1 MTTKPEQSTNS
12 RQTQDSWRDFSELST
27 KQREALIQRVAPDK
41 WLESETGES
50 MWAKQKEIARAV
62 AINPRV
68 AVASCNAAG
77 KSYLAARIATW
88 FLKTYTPSIVLTT
101 APTDRQVRR
110 ILWKEIHA
118 CAQRAK
124 QIGNP
129 LGGELMTKE
138 WKFSE
143 EHFGLGFATR
153 DYDATAFQGIHAPHI
168 LVVAD
173 EAAGLSETIFEG
185 IYSVLKG
192 AHTRLLAIGN
202 PTNLS
207 GQFYRAFSSD
217 RWKSFYI
224 SAYDTP
230 NLQGNGTIIP
240 GLVTADDIEDAKEDW
255 GEDSPLFIA
264 RVLGRFPESM
274 EDTLIPLSR
283 VEQAGAGTWDQEE
296 IDEVDP
302 EAGVEIGMDVARYG
316 ADKNVIVARR
326 GRIALAAEE
335 FGREA
340 LGKTGIMAACGRLL
354 QFIDRHEFMRQLT
367 AIKADAV
374 GLGGGLPDR
383 LRELQQE
390 GKIPKNIM
398 IQDMNAGS
406 KAFNSGK
413 YADQTTEQWA
423 TLGDLIKQDLAFGPV
438 FKNKHVIGQL
448 TRRKYKILSDG
459 RMKLESKDEMKKR
472 GLKSPDWG
480 DALAMAYGETRRPR
494 PKIRASSLGH

>member
-1 MTTKPEQSTNS
+1 M
-12 RQTQDSWRDFSELST
+12 
-27 KQREALIQRVAPDK
+27 VMGAPDR
-41 WLESETGES
+41 WLTSNTGEA
-50 MWAKQKEIARAV
+50 MWARQREIARAV
-62 AINPRV
+62 AIHPRV

-77 KSYLAARIATW
+77 KSWLAARIATW

-110 ILWKEIHA
+110 ILWKEIHT
-118 CAQRAK
+118 CAQKAK
-124 QIGNP
+124 SIGNP

-138 WKFSE
+138 WKFTE

-185 IYSVLKG
+185 IFSVLKG

-207 GQFYRAFSSD
+207 GSFYKAFSSD
-217 RWKSFYI
+217 RWWTTHI

-230 NLQGNGTIIP
+230 NLHGGKIP
-240 GLVTADDIEDAKEDW
+240 GLVTAEDIEDAKDDW
-255 GEDSPLFIA
+255 GEDSPLFVA
-264 RVLGRFPESM
+264 RVLGQFPESM
-274 EDTLIPLSR
+274 EDTLIPLTR
-283 VEQAGAGTWDQEE
+283 VEQAGAGDWTEEEMDQ
-296 IDEVDP
+296 IDP
-302 EAGVEIGMDVARYG
+302 EASVEIGMDAARYG
-316 ADKNVIVARR
+316 TDKNVIIARR
-326 GRIALAAEE
+326 GKLAFAAED

-340 LGKTGIMAACGRLL
+340 LGRTGIMAACGRLINFMESRGL
-354 QFIDRHEFMRQLT
+354 MRQT
-367 AIKADAV
+367 SAIKADAV
-374 GLGGGLPDR
+374 GLGGGIPDR

-390 GKIPKNIM
+390 GKIPKEIA
-398 IQDMNAGS
+398 IIDMNAGG
-406 KAFNSGK
+406 KALNSGK
-413 YADQTTEQWA
+413 YADQGTEQWA
-423 TLGDLIKQDLAFGPV
+423 SLGDLIKQDLAFGPV
-438 FKNKHVIGQL
+438 FKNKNVIGQL

-480 DALAMAYGETRRPR
+480 DALAMAYGASRQRRPR
-494 PKIRASSLGH
+494 IRASSLGISK